1 MPASAI
7 NVDDRSGTEAKLV
20 VAACA
25 IFALILAVGF
35 LEFVFKRCCWTKSW
49 LPEKWQRRAAQGV
62 YVGSMMLL
70 GVNVTVLNTS
80 ALGLSQE
87 MGYGPLQSGL
97 LISASNFLS
106 PVGTLAGRF
115 IWHRS
120 SRWRATQLSIFFL
133 LVTSAVASTLILR
146 LILEH
151 DSGASFFAQ
160 FLALR
165 CLDGVI
171 NSIATFLATTI
182 ALVVT
187 PKEEMMPLS
196 MASVG
201 FGNLGLCFGF
211 LLSSI
216 APTLAFRDG
225 SATVPLHLKVAA
237 SLGPGAILWAVAA
250 LALSVGTPSSPSAP
264 FYSVNIDKDEEVK
277 AGASPSLDSPTTTT
291 TSSPTAVPSVASGET
306 SSSNTHLHE
315 SPNLNLN
322 HQVATPKNSAGQM
335 EDNQD
340 VEAPRGDSCP
350 GTDAFQSQPKGQD
363 NHRQVMKACIVY
375 VLERAFTVSAVEAA
389 SSMIL
394 ETAFHWDPER
404 VGFIV
409 GACCASSG
417 LLMFFILLGR
427 RLGYFKDIPVL
438 AITGPIGAL
447 STLLFLGANHTS
459 PWFILVAD
467 IILTASAFSAN
478 GVTDGF
484 ANAAARQGT
493 LYSLENYT
501 TVKTVLLCLGRVAA
515 PPVARALI
523 YSCGWNAY
531 AAMQVVITLSGACT
545 AMKIVALMR
554 PKEANAP
561 KYDWCRWIRLRGRSP
576 LKG

>member
-1 MPASAI
+1 
-7 NVDDRSGTEAKLV
+7 V

-264 FYSVNIDKDEEVK
+264 FYSDIVEEEEQVRLQESLDAEAPVEK
-277 AGASPSLDSPTTTT
+277 TPSL
-291 TSSPTAVPSVASGET
+291 E
-306 SSSNTHLHE
+306 E
-315 SPNLNLN
+315 
-322 HQVATPKNSAGQM
+322 
-335 EDNQD
+335 QD
-340 VEAPRGDSCP
+340 KREQTMR
-350 GTDAFQSQPKGQD
+350 
-363 NHRQVMKACIVY
+363 ACIAY
-375 VLERAFTVSAVEAA
+375 VLERAFTVAAIEAA

-394 ETAFHWDPER
+394 ETSFGWQPER
-404 VGFIV
+404 IGLIV
-409 GACCASSG
+409 GASCASSG

-427 RLGYFKDIPVL
+427 RLELFEDGLVL
-438 AITGPIGAL
+438 AVTAPIGAL
-447 STLLFLGANHTS
+447 SSLLFVGANRTS
-459 PWFILVAD
+459 AWFILVAD
-467 IILTASAFSAN
+467 VILTASAFSAN

-501 TVKTVLLCLGRVAA
+501 TVKTVLLCMGRVAA
-515 PPVARALI
+515 PPVARAMI
-523 YSCGWNAY
+523 HSFGWNAY
-531 AAMQVVITLSGACT
+531 AAMQLAVTICGAGT
-545 AMKIVALMR
+545 AFKIFTLMR
-554 PKEANAP
+554 PSETNALRQRCFGWKEVDN
-561 KYDWCRWIRLRGRSP
+561 
-576 LKG
+576 